1 MKPLS
6 STQEFDAAVDE
17 RSSFVLLKHGATCPI
32 SARARDEVA
41 AFEQMHPALPVY
53 GLDVTA
59 HRDVAAHAAE
69 RLGVEHASPQ
79 VFVMRG
85 GRPVWHA
92 EHYDITER
100 SLAAHT
106 ASD

>member
-6 STQEFDAAVDE
+6 STEQFDEVVDQALP
-17 RSSFVLLKHGATCPI
+17 SIVLKYGATCPI
-32 SARARDEVA
+32 SARARDEIA
-41 AFEQMHPALPVY
+41 AFEERHPGLPVY

-59 HRDVAAHAAE
+59 HNRLSAHAAD

-79 VFVMRG
+79 VFVLRD

-92 EHYDITER
+92 EHYDITEK
-100 SLAAHT
+100 SVAAHAT
-106 ASD
+106 